1 MECNMN
7 NILGLKRNLTAS
19 LIFTVLALPVWSLA
33 QSAPMAEESHM
44 DTSMDMG
51 HTMDSMDEKMK
62 SMPMSGDVDYD
73 FAMMMRIHHQG
84 ALDMAKSEL
93 DNGKNP
99 EMRTMAKKIIAAQK
113 KEIAQLDKWIAK
125 HKKMDS
131 IPAVK

>member
-1 MECNMN
+1 MN

-44 DTSMDMG
+44 DTSMDMS

-84 ALDMAKSEL
+84 ALEMAKSEL

-113 KEIAQLDKWIAK
+113 KEIAQFDKWIAK

-131 IPAVK
+131 MPAIK

>member
-1 MECNMN
+1 MECNMD
-7 NILGLKRNLTAS
+7 NILGLKRNLTTS

-33 QSAPMAEESHM
+33 QSAPMAKESHM
-44 DTSMDMG
+44 DTSKDMS
-51 HTMDSMDEKMK
+51 HKMDSMDEKMK

-113 KEIAQLDKWIAK
+113 KEIAQFDKWIAK

-131 IPAVK
+131 MPAIK

>member
-1 MECNMN
+1 MN

-33 QSAPMAEESHM
+33 QSAPMAEELHM
-44 DTSMDMG
+44 GTSMDMS

-99 EMRTMAKKIIAAQK
+99 EMRTLAKKIIAAHK
-113 KEIAQLDKWIAK
+113 TEIAQLDKWIAR

-131 IPAVK
+131 MPAIK

>member
-1 MECNMN
+1 MN
-7 NILGLKRNLTAS
+7 NTLGLKRNLTAS
-19 LIFTVLALPVWSLA
+19 LIFTALALPVWSLA
-33 QSAPMAEESHM
+33 QSAPMPKESHM
-44 DTSMDMG
+44 DTSMDMS

-84 ALDMAKSEL
+84 ALEMAKSEL

-113 KEIAQLDKWIAK
+113 KEIAQFDKWIAK

-131 IPAVK
+131 MPAIK

>member
-1 MECNMN
+1 MESSMN

-19 LIFTVLALPVWSLA
+19 LIFTVLALPVWSSA
-33 QSAPMAEESHM
+33 QSAAMAEELHM
-44 DTSMDMG
+44 GTSMDMS

-62 SMPMSGDVDYD
+62 SMPMSGDMDYD
-73 FAMMMRIHHQG
+73 FAMKMRIHHQG

-99 EMRTMAKKIIAAQK
+99 EMRAMAKKIIAAQK
-113 KEIAQLDKWIAK
+113 KEIAQFDKWIAK

-131 IPAVK
+131 MPAIK

>member
-1 MECNMN
+1 MN
-7 NILGLKRNLTAS
+7 NTLVFKKNLTAS
-19 LIFTVLALPVWSLA
+19 LIFTLLALPVWSLV

-44 DTSMDMG
+44 GTSMDMS
-51 HTMDSMDEKMK
+51 HSMDSMDEKMK

-93 DNGKNP
+93 DHGKNP
-99 EMRTMAKKIIAAQK
+99 EMRAMAKKIIAAQK
-113 KEIAQLDKWIAK
+113 KEIAQFDKWIAK

-131 IPAVK
+131 MPAIK

>member
-1 MECNMN
+1 MEFNMN

-19 LIFTVLALPVWSLA
+19 LIFTVLALPVWSSA
-33 QSAPMAEESHM
+33 QSAAMAEELHM
-44 DTSMDMG
+44 GTSMDMS

-99 EMRTMAKKIIAAQK
+99 EMRAMAKKIIAAQK
-113 KEIAQLDKWIAK
+113 KEIAQFDKWIAK

-131 IPAVK
+131 MPATK

>member
-1 MECNMN
+1 MN
-7 NILGLKRNLTAS
+7 NTLGLKRNLTAS
-19 LIFTVLALPVWSLA
+19 LIFTVLALPVWSSA
-33 QSAPMAEESHM
+33 QSAAMAEELHM
-44 DTSMDMG
+44 GTSMDMS

-99 EMRTMAKKIIAAQK
+99 EMRTMAKKIVAAQK
-113 KEIAQLDKWIAK
+113 KEIAQFDRWIAK
-125 HKKMDS
+125 HKKMGAM
-131 IPAVK
+131 PATK

>member
-1 MECNMN
+1 MN

-19 LIFTVLALPVWSLA
+19 LIFTVLVLLVWSLA
-33 QSAPMAEESHM
+33 QSAPMPKESHM
-44 DTSMDMG
+44 GTSMDMG

-73 FAMMMRIHHQG
+73 FAMMMRIHHLG

-93 DNGKNP
+93 DHGKNP

-113 KEIAQLDKWIAK
+113 KEIAQFDKWIAK

-131 IPAVK
+131 MPATK

>member
-1 MECNMN
+1 MECNMS

-73 FAMMMRIHHQG
+73 FAMMVRIHHQG

>member
-1 MECNMN
+1 MN
-7 NILGLKRNLTAS
+7 NTLGLKRNLTAS
-19 LIFTVLALPVWSLA
+19 LIFTALALPVWSLA
-33 QSAPMAEESHM
+33 QSAPMPKESHM
-44 DTSMDMG
+44 DTSMDMS

-84 ALDMAKSEL
+84 ALEMAKSEL

-113 KEIAQLDKWIAK
+113 KEIAQFDKWIAK
-125 HKKMDS
+125 HKKMDAM
-131 IPAVK
+131 PAIK

>member
-1 MECNMN
+1 MD
-7 NILGLKRNLTAS
+7 NILGLKRNLTTS

-33 QSAPMAEESHM
+33 QSAPMAEESHI
-44 DTSMDMG
+44 DTSMDMS
-51 HTMDSMDEKMK
+51 HSMDSMNEKMK

-73 FAMMMRIHHQG
+73 FAMMMRVHHQG
-84 ALDMAKSEL
+84 ALDMAKFEL

-113 KEIAQLDKWIAK
+113 KEIAQFDKWIAK

-131 IPAVK
+131 MPAIK

>member
-1 MECNMN
+1 MS

-44 DTSMDMG
+44 GTSMDMS
-51 HTMDSMDEKMK
+51 HTLNSMDEKMK

-73 FAMMMRIHHQG
+73 FAMMMRIHNQG

-99 EMRTMAKKIIAAQK
+99 EMRTLAKKIIAAQK

-125 HKKMDS
+125 HKKMDAM
-131 IPAVK
+131 PTAK

>member
-1 MECNMN
+1 MEINMN
-7 NILGLKRNLTAS
+7 NILGFKKNLTAS

-44 DTSMDMG
+44 STSKDMS
-51 HTMDSMDEKMK
+51 HTMDSMDGKMK

-113 KEIAQLDKWIAK
+113 KEIAQFDKWIAK
-125 HKKMDS
+125 HKKMDAT
-131 IPAVK
+131 PAIK

>member
-1 MECNMN
+1 MN
-7 NILGLKRNLTAS
+7 NTLAPKRNLTAS

-33 QSAPMAEESHM
+33 QSAPMPKESHM

-113 KEIAQLDKWIAK
+113 KEIAQLEKWIAK

-131 IPAVK
+131 IPAIK

>member
-1 MECNMN
+1 MN
-7 NILGLKRNLTAS
+7 NILGFKKKLTAS

-33 QSAPMAEESHM
+33 QSAPMAKESHM
-44 DTSMDMG
+44 DTSKDMS
-51 HTMDSMDEKMK
+51 HKMDSMDEKMK

-93 DNGKNP
+93 DHGKNP

-113 KEIAQLDKWIAK
+113 KEIAQFDKWIAK

-131 IPAVK
+131 MPAIK

>member
-1 MECNMN
+1 M
-7 NILGLKRNLTAS
+7 G
-19 LIFTVLALPVWSLA
+19 
-33 QSAPMAEESHM
+33 
-44 DTSMDMG
+44 TSMDMG

-73 FAMMMRIHHQG
+73 FAMMMRIHHLG

-93 DNGKNP
+93 DHGKNP
-99 EMRTMAKKIIAAQK
+99 EMRAMAIKIIAAQK
-113 KEIAQLDKWIAK
+113 IEIAQFDKWIAK